1 MRCIGQAPLPTAS
14 AASGCSGR
22 ARRSFR
28 RASRL
33 ASSPAVCARQQ
44 SSADDFFLQ
53 CNGKRFNSFEEAVCR
68 VVFVATATFD
78 LASSASS
85 PSPTSATAGA
95 GAATIPSPAFDAS
108 TTPTGGGNSSAVSPP
123 PPPLRPALLFSP
135 IGGSSGHGSGGGG
148 VTKVGTGAGAGAA
161 AAAGVGGGGLLSPEK
176 AGAAAAADAAWE
188 YDASTCVICMD
199 RMESRVL
206 TTVCNH
212 SFHVECLMKWQDS
225 PCPVCRFHHNNAS
238 EASTCQV
245 RLGARWEESWSR
257 VRVGSGGC
265 SGLLLDSSAVS
276 SPPCLALCYCCGS
289 IGDHIIGSRRSAT
302 AFQTTL
308 LA

>member
-1 MRCIGQAPLPTAS
+1 MFWPCS
-14 AASGCSGR
+14 AAVVLCF
-22 ARRSFR
+22 ARPTSFR
-28 RASRL
+28 RSLSLPRSLGAG
-33 ASSPAVCARQQ
+33 PPPQ
-44 SSADDFFLQ
+44 STADDFFLQ

-85 PSPTSATAGA
+85 PSPTSARA
-95 GAATIPSPAFDAS
+95 GAAGAAATLPPSAFDAS
-108 TTPTGGGNSSAVSPP
+108 TTPTSSGNPSAVSPP
-123 PPPLRPALLFSP
+123 PPPMRPTLLFSP
-135 IGGSSGHGSGGGG
+135 LGGSGGSGGGG
-148 VTKVGTGAGAGAA
+148 VTKAGA
-161 AAAGVGGGGLLSPEK
+161 AAAGVGGGGILSPDK
-176 AGAAAAADAAWE
+176 ATVADAAWE

-245 RLGARWEESWSR
+245 GLPPVGE
-257 VRVGSGGC
+257 VR
-265 SGLLLDSSAVS
+265 
-276 SPPCLALCYCCGS
+276 
-289 IGDHIIGSRRSAT
+289 
-302 AFQTTL
+302 
-308 LA
+308 